1 MSASHDAVAAL
12 RSWMETCAPHMRPQL
27 ARLLQETSGLADLDL
42 IARISARAA
51 KHGHRAVQTAWT
63 DVADPDRL
71 AGKVFSAIGSCD
83 TTLLSNPAGAFIEME
98 PTLESAKIAAQMP
111 LAHIML
117 YNGQSLQDYLLDVIK
132 VTRIPRMATVKF
144 KACLVYSDAAEVKL
158 RTRSYHGVKMTT
170 YAFTP
175 SGQWTDVGIR
185 EGGGLLAMGHRDG
198 QMKAFAFKPGV
209 ASDMITVGTEFG
221 PRGADIDTARND
233 VIMTVTLYRKASV
246 PVTTSTSYCDVP
258 VPVYRSLC
266 AAEVTCSETNIGAAV
281 AEPDMAEQDID
292 GVVVE
297 VFFCKVV
304 DHPGSMDDDTDAM
317 CREILRAQAGAG
329 SDHPTVTATLDAL
342 EGKSFCPSGHGP
354 YEHRTAC
361 PECKALCVCL

>member
-1 MSASHDAVAAL
+1 MSTSHDAVAAL

-117 YNGQSLQDYLLDVIK
+117 YDGQSLQDYLLDVIK

-233 VIMTVTLYRKASV
+233 VIMTVTLYRKGPPRGLGAV
-246 PVTTSTSYCDVP
+246 PYFP
-258 VPVYRSLC
+258 GAPQYRGLC

-304 DHPGSMDDDTDAM
+304 DHPGSMDGDTDAM

-354 YEHRTAC
+354 YEHRTEC